1 MTQATLLIS
10 SKNYSSWSLRGF
22 LLAKLSGIS
31 FKEKNVSPSDLRTKD
46 ELLLRASSILVP
58 CLIDG
63 DVSIWDTIAIAEY
76 LNEKCPDAGMLPQ
89 EAMARARCRSI
100 SGEMHSGFNALRSA
114 LPMNLRFYKPDFTI
128 WSSAQADIDRITTIW
143 QDCLT
148 HWKGPFLFGSS
159 PTIADCMYAPVVTR
173 FKSYDVGMNTLCQ
186 SYCDTILGWPPM
198 QAWIE
203 EAKAEPD
210 EIIELDLDF

>member
-1 MTQATLLIS
+1 MTHATLLIS

-31 FKEKNVSPSDLRTKD
+31 FSEKKASPDDSGVKD

-63 DVSIWDTIAIAEY
+63 NISIWDTIAIAEY
-76 LNEKCPDAGMLPQ
+76 LNEKFPNAGMLPK
-89 EAMARARCRSI
+89 EPVARARCRSI
-100 SGEMHSGFNALRSA
+100 SGEMHSGFAALRSA
-114 LPMNLRFYKPDFTI
+114 LPMNLRFYKPNFTI
-128 WSSAQADIDRITTIW
+128 WSSAQEDINRIITIW

-148 HWKGPFLFGSS
+148 SWKGPFLFGAL
-159 PTIADCMYAPVVTR
+159 PTIADCMYAPVVAR
-173 FKSYDVGMNTLCQ
+173 FKSYDVGLNTLCQ
-186 SYCDTILGWPPM
+186 NYCDTILAWEPV

-203 EAKAEPD
+203 DAQSEPE